1 MRALTV
7 TGRSLHVRELPDPQ
21 PGPGE
26 LLVAA
31 VALGI
36 CGTDREIVEAGRGTP
51 PPGRDFLILGH
62 ESLGRVVVVA
72 EASATPSGRTGLT
85 TAADPSGSTEA
96 GPSGSA
102 TGRTSGSTAAGP
114 SGSATARTSGSTAAG
129 PSGSATAS
137 DVSHTAQMPAVG
149 DLVVGVVRRP
159 DPEPCGACA
168 RGQFDMCRNGRYTER
183 GIKALDGYGSTLW
196 TVEAD
201 YAVVLPAAL
210 AGDNVGVLLEPASVV
225 AKAWEQVERIGGRA
239 WFEPETVLV
248 TGAGPIGQLAAL
260 LGVQRGL
267 DVHVLDRVEGGTKAR
282 LVRELGATY
291 HHAPAD
297 EVLSRLR
304 PDVVIEATGAG
315 DLVFAALAGTAAYGI
330 ICLTGVSSG
339 GRALTFDAGSV
350 NRDMVLENDAVV
362 GSVNANLSHYALA
375 VDALQRADHAWLAS
389 LITNRI
395 PLDEAATNG
404 FVTNN
409 GVKTIVTF

>member
-1 MRALTV
+1 MKGGMRALTV
-7 TGRSLHVRELPDPQ
+7 TGRSLDVRELPDPQ

-26 LLVAA
+26 LLVEA

-36 CGTDREIVEAGRGTP
+36 CGTDREIVETGGGTP
-51 PPGRDFLILGH
+51 PPGRDFLVLGH
-62 ESLGRVVVVA
+62 ESLGRVVA
-72 EASATPSGRTGLT
+72 INNAGAGRATTSAD
-85 TAADPSGSTEA
+85 AGSTIGRSA
-96 GPSGSA
+96 GSSL
-102 TGRTSGSTAAGP
+102 AAPGP
-114 SGSATARTSGSTAAG
+114 AAER
-129 PSGSATAS
+129 AA
-137 DVSHTAQMPAVG
+137 AVG

-196 TVEAD
+196 TVEAE
-201 YAVVLPAAL
+201 YAVVLPPAL
-210 AGDNVGVLLEPASVV
+210 GADEVGVLLEPASVV
-225 AKAWEQVERIGGRA
+225 AKAWEQIERIGGRA

-267 DVHVLDRVEGGTKAR
+267 DVHVLDQVEGGTKAR

-297 EVLSRLR
+297 DVLRRLR
-304 PDVVIEATGAG
+304 PDVVVEATGVG
-315 DLVFAALAGTAAYGI
+315 DLVFAAIAGTAAYGI
-330 ICLTGVSSG
+330 VCLTGVSTG

-375 VDALQRADHAWLAS
+375 VDALARADHAWLAA
-389 LITNRI
+389 LITDRV
-395 PLDEAATNG
+395 PLDRAATNA
-404 FVTNN
+404 FVTNS
-409 GVKTIVTF
+409 GVKTIITF